1 MGRFTKRP
9 EDTYS
14 NPGMEVEKDEN
25 EKEVEK
31 KEDKAFYAQN
41 AERHANE
48 RAARSKDKEKAEEAK
63 KKLPE
68 KKETESDKIVAED
81 TKPEN
86 VQARVTESQTQM
98 EKPDEFMADK
108 EQVMNEKETTILD
121 DPEVQKTDEGQ
132 VAQDAIDSKDIS
144 KVENIVTPD
153 TGEPVVKPIYDANGR
168 VTSFEQLVP
177 ENAEL
182 YSKNVA
188 IGLTVLSAV
197 MFALSGGRFPP
208 INFIDLRWD
217 DAKNKEAEM
226 KNELARLYN
235 EGVAPTIATEKRLE
249 SAYNNPELYN
259 RETTDAASR
268 GAASAQGNVA
278 LEQTAMNAELAKQLK
293 GMDIENSQTLAKM
306 SNEQQIALAKLMYD
320 QNVKRAVN
328 EYVAA
333 KDAGVSTD
341 EIAKIR
347 RAYQGVTSVQ
357 KAFDYIEQAA
367 GAVGNVAG
375 AVGKAVGAATGTG
388 NSDKNIKT
396 FDAKKPNSS
405 MLKKAFKWR

>member
-25 EKEVEK
+25 EKETEK
-31 KEDKAFYAQN
+31 KDDKAFYAKN

-68 KKETESDKIVAED
+68 KKETESDKIVAGD

-86 VQARVTESQTQM
+86 VEARVTESQTQM

-108 EQVMNEKETTILD
+108 EQAIAETEKETTILD

-132 VAQDAIDSKDIS
+132 VAQDAIETKDIS
-144 KVENIVTPD
+144 KVENIITPD
-153 TGEPVVKPIYDANGR
+153 NGEPIVKPIYDANGR
-168 VTSFEQLVP
+168 VTSFEPLVP

-197 MFALSGGRFPP
+197 IFALSGGRVPP

-235 EGVAPTIATEKRLE
+235 EGAAPTIATEKRLE
-249 SAYNNPELYN
+249 SAYNNPELYK
-259 RETTDAASR
+259 RETTDAAAR

-278 LEQTAMNAELAKQLK
+278 LEQTEMNADLAKALK
-293 GMDIENSQTLAKM
+293 DKDVALNLEMLKLSQ
-306 SNEQQIALAKLMYD
+306 EQQITMAKLLYD
-320 QNVKRAVN
+320 QEVN
-328 EYVAA
+328 KVFEQIKKMKAEGY
-333 KDAGVSTD
+333 KNDD
-341 EIAKIR
+341 IAKFISSMGGTTTLAR
-347 RAYQGVTSVQ
+347 GLGYG
-357 KAFDYIEQAA
+357 KDIA
-367 GAVGNVAG
+367 GLVGNLIE
-375 AVGKAVGAATGTG
+375 AVVSGG
-388 NSDKNIKT
+388 SDKNIKT

>member
-25 EKEVEK
+25 EKETEK
-31 KEDKAFYAQN
+31 KEDKAFYAKN

-86 VQARVTESQTQM
+86 VEARVTESQTQM

-108 EQVMNEKETTILD
+108 EQAMTEKETTILD
-121 DPEVQKTDEGQ
+121 DPEVQKTDEGHL
-132 VAQDAIDSKDIS
+132 AQDAIDSKDIS
-144 KVENIVTPD
+144 KLEGMIDPD

-168 VTSFEQLVP
+168 VTNFEQLVP
-177 ENAEL
+177 DRAEL

-197 MFALSGGRFPP
+197 LFALSGGRLMP

-217 DAKNKEAEM
+217 DAKNREPEL
-226 KNELARLYN
+226 KNELIRLYN

-249 SAYNNPELYN
+249 SAYNNPELYK

-278 LEQTAMNAELAKQLK
+278 LEQTEMNADLAKALK
-293 GMDIENSQTLAKM
+293 DKDVALNLEMLKLNQKQQTAMAKLLYDQEVSKVFEQIKKMKAEGYKNDDIAKFISSMGGTTTLARG
-306 SNEQQIALAKLMYD
+306 LGYG
-320 QNVKRAVN
+320 
-328 EYVAA
+328 
-333 KDAGVSTD
+333 KDATGMISDIVN
-341 EIAKIR
+341 
-347 RAYQGVTSVQ
+347 
-357 KAFDYIEQAA
+357 
-367 GAVGNVAG
+367 AVGSG
-375 AVGKAVGAATGTG
+375 D
-388 NSDKNIKT
+388 SDKNIKT

>member
-25 EKEVEK
+25 ENKTEQ
-31 KEDKAFYAQN
+31 KEDKAFYAKN
-41 AERHANE
+41 AERHADE
-48 RAARSKDKEKAEEAK
+48 RAARSKDKEKADEAK

-86 VQARVTESQTQM
+86 VEARVAESQTQM

-108 EQVMNEKETTILD
+108 EQAMNKTILD

-132 VAQDAIDSKDIS
+132 AAQEVIDSGDIS
-144 KVENIVTPD
+144 KIENMVTPD

-168 VTSFEQLVP
+168 VTSFEPLVP

-306 SNEQQIALAKLMYD
+306 NNEQQIALAKLMYD
-320 QNVKRAVN
+320 QDVKRAVN

-333 KDAGVSTD
+333 KDAGVSAD

-367 GAVGNVAG
+367 GAVGNAVG
-375 AVGKAVGAATGTG
+375 AVGSVV
-388 NSDKNIKT
+388 NPPSDKNVKT

>member
-14 NPGMEVEKDEN
+14 NPGMEIEKEEN
-25 EKEVEK
+25 ENETEK
-31 KEDKAFYAQN
+31 KEDKAFYAKN

-48 RAARSKDKEKAEEAK
+48 RAARSKDKEKADEAK

-86 VQARVTESQTQM
+86 VEARVTESQTQM

-108 EQVMNEKETTILD
+108 EQAMTEKETTILD

-132 VAQDAIDSKDIS
+132 LAQDAIDSGDIS
-144 KVENIVTPD
+144 ITENIVTPD
-153 TGEPVVKPIYDANGR
+153 TGEPIVKPIYDANGR
-168 VTSFEQLVP
+168 VTSFEPLVP

-235 EGVAPTIATEKRLE
+235 EGAKSTIATETQLQ
-249 SAYNNPELYN
+249 SAYNNPELYS
-259 RETTDAASR
+259 RETTDAAAR
-268 GAASAQGNVA
+268 GAAATQGNVA
-278 LEQTAMNAELAKQLK
+278 LEQTEMNADLAKALK
-293 GMDIENSQTLAKM
+293 DKDVALNLEMLKLNQ
-306 SNEQQIALAKLMYD
+306 EQQIAMAKLLYD
-320 QNVKRAVN
+320 QEVSKVFEQIKKMKAEGFKNDDIAKFISSMGGTTTLARGLG
-328 EYVAA
+328 YG
-333 KDAGVSTD
+333 KDAAGIVSD
-341 EIAKIR
+341 VVNA
-347 RAYQGVTSVQ
+347 VTP
-357 KAFDYIEQAA
+357 
-367 GAVGNVAG
+367 G
-375 AVGKAVGAATGTG
+375 TGT
-388 NSDKNIKT
+388 SDKNVKT
-396 FDAKKPNSS
+396 FDASTPNSS